1 VFCKS
6 KKNCGGNSV
15 FYTAFADK
23 NGCSLPYASAKKT
36 EKQPPLPG
44 EILNCSEKR
53 ENCLTNIILKR
64 YSMN

>member
-1 VFCKS
+1 VSCKS

-36 EKQPPLPG
+36 EKQPPLSRGNPELFG
-44 EILNCSEKR
+44 EEGELPHKYNFKAI
-53 ENCLTNIILKR
+53 
-64 YSMN
+64 